1 MKRIS
6 LKFLA
11 LSVATG
17 AILCFSSCTNGL
29 KTTDNM
35 TGKGG
40 LDSNSSPITYT
51 ELYSLSEDDVDVSNI
66 EYFAYRLKK
75 GDMIGQLA
83 IDYGVTEDTLISVN
97 NIRATRYVQEGDYIK
112 IPTIP
117 GILYT
122 VRTDGETIDTIS
134 KKYDIDSSKCAKI
147 NSYEQEVSLSAGTQ
161 LFLPD
166 AELDWVTRQ
175 EINGDL
181 FKKPLKCRYYISSP
195 WGWRSN
201 PFSGK
206 RTFHGGID
214 MATGYG
220 NIIYPAMNGRVI
232 KAGTN
237 NVYGNYV
244 IVQHHS
250 GYTTLYGHMSK
261 IRCREGQ
268 FVYQGTTPIGE
279 VGSTGMSTGNHLHFA
294 VYKNGKSQNP
304 SLLWN

>member
-1 MKRIS
+1 MKRIVKILS
-6 LKFLA
+6 LSLA
-11 LSVATG
+11 VLTIANFTACKNNKTG
-17 AILCFSSCTNGL
+17 Q
-29 KTTDNM
+29 
-35 TGKGG
+35 GG
-40 LDSNSSPITYT
+40 LDTNTSPITYT
-51 ELYSLSEDDVDVSNI
+51 ELSSLAESASGSDVQEI

-112 IPTIP
+112 IPSIP

-122 VRTDGETIDTIS
+122 VRSNGETIETIS
-134 KKYDIDSSKCAKI
+134 KKYDIDSMKCAKV
-147 NSYEQEVSLSAGTQ
+147 NSYEQTVSLNAGTQ

-166 AELDWVTRQ
+166 AELDWITRQ

-181 FKKPLKCRYYISSP
+181 FKKPLKCSYYVSSP

-201 PFSGK
+201 PFNGK

-214 MATGYG
+214 MACPAGRA
-220 NIIYPAMNGRVI
+220 IYPSMNGRVI

-250 GYTTLYGHMSK
+250 GYTTLYGHMSR
-261 IRCREGQ
+261 IRCKTGQ
-268 FVYQGTTPIGE
+268 FVYQGSTVIGE

-304 SLLWN
+304 RLLWN